1 MFNRLYGKRILKRV
15 DIWVCTTDSLC
26 CILETD
32 TTLAIKDTLRKN
44 FEKREK
50 LEKWRGKTD
59 RRNSAHNPTS
69 GHFKPIFQMISLH
82 VVREGFADGRIKIS
96 CFFNDV

>member
-44 FEKREK
+44 FEKRKK

-69 GHFKPIFQMISLH
+69 GHFKTHFS
-82 VVREGFADGRIKIS
+82 
-96 CFFNDV
+96 NDKLACCKGGVC